1 MLAFK
6 RLAVKMGENLE
17 ITYDFKDN
25 FYTVVGNGE
34 FHYRLQ
40 NDIGNKQNTGFGA
53 SCDPTPSTSTD
64 FQSLWSSCSDIETNP
79 KTEFKWTKQVT
90 LLLLNL
96 YKEKNEQF
104 RNSKIKNKDI
114 WSKILKEFQNK
125 GYIVTIDLLDR
136 KFRNMKKTYKDNKDK
151 KKTTGESSI
160 TWEYFEIMDEIFF
173 NDKTMNPTTTISS
186 MEPVLK
192 NSKVNLNSE
201 VSTIVKVSDKE
212 NQEPKVE
219 KKSEKELTK
228 VIKAKRVKHLYDH
241 RKKIQEIENQR
252 LEEVQK
258 LRQAI
263 QRNNNIQ
270 EERNELLRQM
280 LSRN

>member
-1 MLAFK
+1 
-6 RLAVKMGENLE
+6 MGENLE

-40 NDIGNKQNTGFGA
+40 NDSDFSDEYFASLTKKNYFPIDSVDSQGCQQKSNNQCDIGNKQNTGFGA

-151 KKTTGESSI
+151 KKDYWGI
-160 TWEYFEIMDEIFF
+160 IHNMGIF
-173 NDKTMNPTTTISS
+173 
-186 MEPVLK
+186 
-192 NSKVNLNSE
+192 
-201 VSTIVKVSDKE
+201 
-212 NQEPKVE
+212 
-219 KKSEKELTK
+219 
-228 VIKAKRVKHLYDH
+228 
-241 RKKIQEIENQR
+241 
-252 LEEVQK
+252 
-258 LRQAI
+258 
-263 QRNNNIQ
+263 
-270 EERNELLRQM
+270 
-280 LSRN
+280 